1 MATNAEYIQARI
13 DAVHREL
20 AETDW
25 GPDVSDQGRSIQ
37 KVAYRKSL
45 LDELKVLREE
55 LIKEQGPFTVF
66 G

>member
-1 MATNAEYIQARI
+1 MATNAEYLQTRI

-25 GPDVSDQGRSIQ
+25 GPAVSDQGRTIQ
-37 KVAYRKSL
+37 LLAYRKSL
-45 LDELKVLREE
+45 LEELKTLREE
-55 LIKEQGPFTVF
+55 LIKEQGPYTVF